1 MLTPHPVSSLNFD
14 PALPSSFNRA
24 AAAPT
29 AVPLDRVDRWPF
41 MVPPVA
47 LGALPSSSHFAA
59 GF

>member
-1 MLTPHPVSSLNFD
+1 MFTPNPVPSLNFD

-41 MVPPVA
+41 MVTPVA
-47 LGALPSSSHFAA
+47 LGALPRSSHFAA
-59 GF
+59 GS